1 MILGIDI
8 GKYNIKIVQLSKSD
22 NKIKIDN
29 IGCYNT
35 FDDLNKFNLDTI
47 SKSQLSA
54 TIQESLKKLNINPK
68 KVKKVVS
75 SLSGSAIDA
84 RQLTTLEMADSEL
97 IVSLELEAK
106 KHMPLDG
113 TDAIID
119 FHHLGSSGNELDK
132 IDVILVTTTKNKIK
146 DHASILKS
154 AGLKPGIFDADPI
167 ALSNLYQ
174 QAYELPEKGAD
185 VILNIGHTSTTLI
198 AWGKNSSFFT
208 REIEIGGHE
217 INTSIM
223 RELDLNYKNATK
235 EKELKGIKIFEEFDN
250 KTAENNVVEPSN
262 SIAIEKKTI
271 FNDFI
276 DEIRKT
282 LRFYLKRNNQSF
294 FNAFY
299 LSGGSAITPGLN
311 DFISSNLNLDINYLD
326 PLKNI
331 NNEIEIENPM
341 QYSLAIGLALRGLE
355 E

>member
-8 GKYNIKIVQLSKSD
+8 GKYNIKIVQLSKKD
-22 NKIKIDN
+22 NEIKIDN
-29 IGCYNT
+29 IGSYNT
-35 FDDLNKFNLDTI
+35 FDDLNKFNLDNI

-54 TIQESLKKLNINPK
+54 AIQELLKKLNINPK
-68 KVKKVVS
+68 KVKKVIS

-84 RQLTTLEMADSEL
+84 RQLTTLEMPDNEL

-132 IDVILVTTTKNKIK
+132 INVILVTTTKNKIK
-146 DHASILKS
+146 DHASILNS

-174 QAYELPEKGAD
+174 WANELPEKGAD
-185 VILNIGHTSTTLI
+185 VILNIGHSSTTLI
-198 AWGKNSSFFT
+198 ALGKDSSFFT

-217 INTSIM
+217 INTRIM
-223 RELDLNYKNATK
+223 RELNLDYKNATN
-235 EKELKGIKIFEEFDN
+235 EKELKGTKIFENFDDKKIAN
-250 KTAENNVVEPSN
+250 DSPS

-271 FNDFI
+271 FNDFA

-282 LRFYLKRNNQSF
+282 LRFYLKKNNQSF
-294 FNAFY
+294 FNTFY
-299 LSGGSAITPGLN
+299 LCGGSAITPGLN
-311 DFISSNLNLDINYLD
+311 DFISSNLNLNINYLD